1 VTAPLC
7 RTALAAIGALDLAAL
22 CRFTPSPDELGRGL
36 AAPHAWLDRV
46 GADAAVG
53 SAAGALLWL
62 MALWLMLGLL
72 VTLAATLGG
81 RPQGA
86 LAHLSRRITP
96 ALVRRLV
103 IASTGASLV
112 LIPAAAVAA
121 PTGALASFGVTS
133 QAGSAPAI
141 PAHSA
146 IQVSPAAAFG
156 VRMPGT
162 GSRPTS
168 LASPVPTLPDE
179 TTPGPPLDPEPA
191 TGTVLVK
198 PGDSLWR
205 ITEDQ
210 LGPSASDQQVAIG
223 WPYWYRANR
232 QVIGRDPNLLRPG
245 ERLTVPIR
253 EKGA

>member
-1 VTAPLC
+1 MTAPLC
-7 RTALAAIGALDLAAL
+7 RTALAAIGALDLVAL
-22 CRFTPSPDELGRGL
+22 CRFTPSPGKLGRDIV
-36 AAPHAWLDRV
+36 APHAWVERV

-53 SAAGALLWL
+53 SAVGALLWL

-72 VTLAATLGG
+72 VSLTATLGG

-103 IASTGASLV
+103 AASTGASLV
-112 LIPAAAVAA
+112 LTPAAAVAA
-121 PTGALASFGVTS
+121 PTAALASSAVTS
-133 QAGSAPAI
+133 PAGSASVV
-141 PAHSA
+141 PAHGA
-146 IQVSPAAAFG
+146 IQASPAAASG
-156 VRMPGT
+156 ARTPVT
-162 GSRPTS
+162 GSRPTTQ
-168 LASPVPTLPDE
+168 ASPVPTLPDE

-210 LGPSASDQQVAIG
+210 LGPSASDQQIAIG

-232 QVIGRDPNLLRPG
+232 KVIGRDPNLLRPG
-245 ERLTVPIR
+245 ERLTVPTR